1 MFLTLKKFKVKKME
15 KNILMSV
22 LLKSKEDKYYHG
34 TFVTT
39 KSELKFIASKNPELL
54 LKCDGSG
61 TVIKQRFNDFTFT
74 VKTEDQKVIELLKER
89 NLANGGYDLIQ
100 LLKEQGFNFSKDAA

>member
-1 MFLTLKKFKVKKME
+1 ME

-22 LLKSKEDKYYHG
+22 LFKNKEEKYYHG

-39 KSELKFIASKNPELL
+39 KSELNFIASQNPELL
-54 LKCDGSG
+54 LKCESSG

-89 NLANGGYDLIQ
+89 NLASGGYDLIQ
-100 LLKEQGFNFSKDAA
+100 ILKEQGFRFSKDVA